1 MARKILNI
9 GVIAND
15 GKGDRLREAFSATQ
29 DNTAEL
35 YNFLGGDELTSLK
48 ARQKLNVPSVG
59 DVALSLT
66 PKADLIYVNAAIGA
80 LSTDA
85 GKQYATLAL
94 ANADIANIPLNK
106 NIFVSE
112 AANGGYWFK
121 ASASATSLSKSAF
134 SAFSQTQALSLT
146 YTYSTYAEFDAAKS
160 TLPANCTVVIGE
172 SNTTGTGQWD
182 IGNNRWNGNNL
193 VKSAFDPK
201 TQAVQAS
208 NQYTDEKTGN
218 LQNLNDSTEYSSEFE
233 LNESVSTATTDKDK
247 NPLYYIKGGKI
258 HFIIPIEFV
267 GNNDLSS
274 LLSAFDNSYTLL
286 NDSKSEFELSENAHH
301 SITDENKNILFSINQ
316 HLALNQLKKLIDNSY
331 EILNSEEYELNPLA
345 RYTITDKNLDVL
357 FSVQQHIELLNLV
370 KNFKSSVNPYVPF
383 VNTATSIAVL
393 NTETGVENII
403 STTDQVSSP
412 RQLEMDAVMW
422 DSNNIE
428 VPTYYAKAPY
438 FKAYPI
444 KPRPHIC
451 VWGHSFTEN
460 PVMARTLANLTGLKV
475 YNFGK
480 SGLQSRGIAG
490 RRGNQSFKFKP
501 TTGLIPASGSVTLD
515 AQTANEKWL
524 LVANSASHISNEEL
538 KGTFAGIDGYIKWD
552 GTNLTF
558 YRTTAGT
565 AVTINQLTDF
575 VVKHYTTQSTAQ
587 VPANTLYEQSDECIN
602 VFWIG
607 RNNIGQF
614 DTILNDYKNMIDA
627 FKTLGKRFVILS
639 EFTSST
645 DSVLVGGELQAI
657 ALNRKLKELYP
668 ENYCEIDGID
678 LFQYFLN
685 HHNPNFAGDVED
697 VAVFK
702 SPRTLRYDNL
712 HPSLSK
718 IVGANGASP
727 FAEYA
732 LWVGAEIIAEFI
744 YQFLLK
750 KGWV

>member
-1 MARKILNI
+1 MANIQGQKKWSDVRLLETHELARGGVNGNLNEQ
-9 GVIAND
+9 A
-15 GKGDRLREAFSATQ
+15 K
-29 DNTAEL
+29 
-35 YNFLGGDELTSLK
+35 
-48 ARQKLNVPSVG
+48 
-59 DVALSLT
+59 
-66 PKADLIYVNAAIGA
+66 
-80 LSTDA
+80 
-85 GKQYATLAL
+85 AL
-94 ANADIANIPLNK
+94 ADRTEFLNQ
-106 NIFVSE
+106 E
-112 AANGGYWFK
+112 K
-121 ASASATSLSKSAF
+121 ASKSEIVQGIHEF
-134 SAFSQTQALSLT
+134 D
-146 YTYSTYAEFDAAKS
+146 TYALFDAAKA
-160 TLPANCTVVIGE
+160 TLPLNCTVVIGE
-172 SNTTGTGQWD
+172 KNTTGTGQWD

-201 TQAVQAS
+201 TQAVKES
-208 NQYTDEKTGN
+208 NEYTDEKTGN

-233 LNESVSTATTDKDK
+233 LNESISTATTDKDK
-247 NPLYYIKGGKI
+247 NTLYYIKGGKI

-267 GNNDLSS
+267 GNSDLSS

-286 NDSKSEFELSENAHH
+286 NDSKGEFELSENAHH
-301 SITDENKNILFSINQ
+301 SITDENKNLLFSINQ

-370 KNFKSSVNPYVPF
+370 KNFKSPVNPYVPF

-480 SGLQSRGIAG
+480 SGLQSTGIAG
-490 RRGNQSFKFKP
+490 RRGNPHFKFKP
-501 TTGLIPASGSVTLD
+501 TTGVIPASGSVTLD

-524 LVANSASHISNEEL
+524 LVANNASHISNEEL
-538 KGTFAGIDGYIKWD
+538 KGTIAGVDGYIKWD

-558 YRTTAGT
+558 YRTTSGD
-565 AVTINQLTDF
+565 AVSVSDF
-575 VVKHYTTQSTAQ
+575 TEFKVRHYTTASTAQ
-587 VPANTLYEQSDECIN
+587 VPAYTLYELSDECIN
-602 VFWIG
+602 VFWLG
-607 RNNIGQF
+607 RNNISQF
-614 DTILNDYKNMIDA
+614 DTILKNYTDIIDSL
-627 FKTLGKRFVILS
+627 KTKVKRFVVLP
-639 EFTSST
+639 EFTAET
-645 DSVLVGGELQAI
+645 DSTLVDGDLLAI
-657 ALNRKLKELYP
+657 ALNKQLKAMYP
-668 ENYCEIDGID
+668 NQYCEIDGID
-678 LFQYFLN
+678 LFQNFLN
-685 HHNPNFAGDVED
+685 HHNPNFSGDVED
-697 VAVFK
+697 VAAFK
-702 SPRTLRYDNL
+702 TPRTLRYDNL

-718 IVGANGASP
+718 TPGANGASA

-732 LWVGAEIIAEFI
+732 LHVGAEVNANFI
-744 YQFLLK
+744 YQYFLS
-750 KGWV
+750 KGWI